1 MHVCLV
7 VMAGN
12 CFWCIL
18 EEMFLE
24 FEEYITVDY
33 VVDRSLERAVKLW
46 RYVELGYSYSYACKI
61 CVSQICVCV
70 GWSYIDETHIDEAV
84 GTVIL
89 PQIGELPVH
98 LSLGEVL
105 L

>member
-1 MHVCLV
+1 M
-7 VMAGN
+7 
-12 CFWCIL
+12 
-18 EEMFLE
+18 
-24 FEEYITVDY
+24 
-33 VVDRSLERAVKLW
+33 VDRSLERAVKLW
-46 RYVELGYSYSYACKI
+46 RYVELEYLYLYDLRKPNL
-61 CVSQICVCV
+61 CV
-70 GWSYIDETHIDEAV
+70 GWSYIDETPV

>member
-1 MHVCLV
+1 M
-7 VMAGN
+7 
-12 CFWCIL
+12 
-18 EEMFLE
+18 
-24 FEEYITVDY
+24 
-33 VVDRSLERAVKLW
+33 VDRSLERAVRLW
-46 RYVELGYSYSYACKI
+46 RYVELEYFTRKI
-61 CVSQICVCV
+61 CVSQICVCGV
-70 GWSYIDETHIDEAV
+70 VIYRYETPV

>member
-1 MHVCLV
+1 MPD
-7 VMAGN
+7 
-12 CFWCIL
+12 
-18 EEMFLE
+18 
-24 FEEYITVDY
+24 EYIMVKHA
-33 VVDRSLERAVKLW
+33 VDRSLEEPCVCGGTYRQS
-46 RYVELGYSYSYACKI
+46 GCTI
-61 CVSQICVCV
+61 GVSQICVWW
-70 GWSYIDETHIDEAV
+70 GDHDETPV